1 MQVHLVGL
9 ALPWKECFK
18 VFRSMSTLKQHVKH
32 CRGQGLVNKENIQ
45 QILRNFEVVLE
56 ED

>member
-9 ALPWKECFK
+9 ALPCKECDK

-32 CRGQGLVNKENIQ
+32 CRGQGLANKENIE
-45 QILRNFEVVLE
+45 QILRSVEVVLE